1 MNEDLSL
8 SLSLSLPLSLSLSL
22 SLPLSLQDAHWAH
35 LACHGL
41 LEEGAL
47 VLARDSTDDSS
58 ALDADGLLTSEEVQ
72 LNLNS

>member
-1 MNEDLSL
+1 MKISL
-8 SLSLSLPLSLSLSL
+8 F
-22 SLPLSLQDAHWAH
+22 LQDAHWAH

-58 ALDADGLLTSEEVQ
+58 AHDADGLLTSEEVQ
-72 LNLNS
+72 PNLNP